1 MEITLNCLKSGKR
14 KKKKKEKEEEELVH
28 SCKSISKRSN
38 ERLEIK
44 YTFILTTCKQALN

>member
-1 MEITLNCLKSGKR
+1 MEITLNCLKSGKKKR
-14 KKKKKEKEEEELVH
+14 KKKEEEEELVH

-38 ERLEIK
+38 ERLEIR